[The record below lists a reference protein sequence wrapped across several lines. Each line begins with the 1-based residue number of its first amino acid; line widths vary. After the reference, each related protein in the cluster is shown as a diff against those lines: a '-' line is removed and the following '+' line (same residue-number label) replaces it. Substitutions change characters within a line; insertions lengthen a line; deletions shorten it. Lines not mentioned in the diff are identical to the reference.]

1 MIRRLFYMMIV
12 CIALQDHQKKKLI
25 RLALFIEIKAF
36 FLSVTFDGVHRLDL
50 RTVGSSVDDACI

>member
-1 MIRRLFYMMIV
+1 MMIV